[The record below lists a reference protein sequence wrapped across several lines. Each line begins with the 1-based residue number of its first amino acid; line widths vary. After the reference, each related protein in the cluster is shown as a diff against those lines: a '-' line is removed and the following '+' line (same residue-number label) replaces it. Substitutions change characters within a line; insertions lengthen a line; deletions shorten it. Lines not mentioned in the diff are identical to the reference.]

1 MSVHLIEIRDGV
13 KYMRPVL
20 NREEYLRLRDS
31 KEQQDILK
39 AVRESDERQK
49 KRLIQMNYSCL
60 PNEDGTLK
68 EATRI
73 TTTIG
78 MDIDHVP
85 AEELEAVKERIL
97 EK

>member
-1 MSVHLIEIRDGV
+1 MSVYVIEMRDGV

-49 KRLIQMNYSCL
+49 NRLIHHDDHRYGYRPRSCRGVGSRQGAY
-60 PNEDGTLK
+60 P
-68 EATRI
+68 
-73 TTTIG
+73 
-78 MDIDHVP
+78 
-85 AEELEAVKERIL
+85 
-97 EK
+97 